1 MLYSL
6 PVLLRRAGSF
16 RWEPDGTFN
25 LELATTT
32 TKEVIFTDSFSRP
45 DLLSFGEHLH
55 LASLLFCA
63 DHYHEKAPTVCY
75 KSTIRLLPDRK
86 SLALET
92 VILWKDTLD
101 IPIFNRQQDPAVRVF
116 NKYVLQDQQD
126 DSSVQRRWL
135 PRDFYNNVHVP
146 RDTPNASEAI
156 KCDLV
161 DCQLYPFQRR
171 AVRWLLGREGVSLQ
185 PDGRIV
191 PIAKPQSGSLPTSFQ
206 QFTDA
211 DGRVCF
217 CSRLFMI
224 VAYDLTG
231 WYDGSKRLRGGIL
244 AEEMGLGKTVEMISL
259 ICLNRR
265 SLNANHPIAAIDNGN
280 LISSDATLIITPP
293 AILEQWKQEIAT
305 HSPGL
310 SVFHYKGLQLHQ
322 ELAGQGLLENI
333 SEHDVVLTT
342 YNVLSREVYHS
353 VDTPRRNLRYE
364 KRFEPRK
371 SPLVRISW
379 WRVCLDEAQ
388 MIENGV
394 NNAAKVARLIPR
406 QIAWAV
412 SGTPIRKDISDLHG
426 LLLFLDYKPF
436 CERSAI
442 WNKLC
447 HAFQPVLGS
456 IVNTI
461 AIRHS
466 KDLVRRELDL
476 PPQKRVVITVPFTA
490 IEEQHYG
497 QLYEQMCEECG
508 LDMSG
513 APLNNDWDPDDP
525 SIIDTMRTWLTR
537 LRQTCLHPEVAGRN
551 RRVLGTGSGP
561 LRSVAE
567 VLEVMIDQNDTLIRA
582 EERVLL
588 QSQLRRGQL
597 LENATRRWEALE
609 LWLISLERASQIVR
623 ECRSQLDAER
633 SNTDIIAESSNQ
645 DRMSVDATSDT
656 EEADKNS
663 RLGTYRQR
671 LRAALEI
678 QHICY
683 FFIGNVYY
691 QIKTDPKLTVLGS
704 EEFKSFERREEE
716 AYEAAKLV
724 RKEMLAEISRKVN
737 RYMRLI
743 KDKSQRKFVQIPEMK
758 LQLQS
763 RGIESRRLF
772 DKLEDFCDAMNTLA
786 IRYDE
791 WRAIMAKLLSLP
803 LIDQEE
809 EAELKGNEYEE
820 STKHQDEMYVYM
832 EALRTMLADRH
843 GALTGQK
850 NILIA
855 HEVKSGVIQARKG
868 EGPSPSL
875 YLSIMN
881 TRSDIMPDPQL
892 GSLRGIIS
900 ELRSLATSL
909 DWQANGGSS
918 RARSELELVN
928 SVINNASQMAAEQA
942 KSTSGLERE
951 VEMFR
956 DTMNSRLEY
965 YRQLQQ
971 ISDTVA
977 PYDEESVGKP
987 LNEEAFLM
995 KRKQEESM
1003 DEKISAHKA
1012 KRRYLIH
1019 LRNESGSDDSSKI
1032 CIICQSSFEIG
1043 KALFSMAVIP

>member
-1 MLYSL
+1 M
-6 PVLLRRAGSF
+6 
-16 RWEPDGTFN
+16 
-25 LELATTT
+25 
-32 TKEVIFTDSFSRP
+32 
-45 DLLSFGEHLH
+45 
-55 LASLLFCA
+55 
-63 DHYHEKAPTVCY
+63 CY
-75 KSTIRLLPDRK
+75 KSTFSFLPDRK
-86 SLALET
+86 SLTLET
-92 VILWKDTLD
+92 VILWVDSLA
-101 IPIFNRQQDPAVRVF
+101 IPNFNRLQGPAVRVF
-116 NKYVLQDQQD
+116 DKYILHDQQD
-126 DSSVQRRWL
+126 NLAAQKPWL
-135 PRDFYNNVHVP
+135 PHDFYNNVHVP
-146 RDTPNASEAI
+146 RDTSSASAAI
-156 KCDLV
+156 KCDSI

-171 AVRWLLGREGVSLQ
+171 AVRWLLGREGVNLQ

-191 PIAKPQSGSLPTSFQ
+191 PIAKSQNVPLPTSFQ

-211 DGRVCF
+211 DGRISF

-224 VAYDLTG
+224 VASDLIG
-231 WYDGSKRLRGGIL
+231 WSDGAKSLRGGIL

-265 SLNANHPIAAIDNGN
+265 PLNANHSTVTIDSGD

-293 AILEQWKQEIAT
+293 AILEQWKQEIAL
-305 HSPGL
+305 HSPAL
-310 SVFHYKGLQLHQ
+310 RVFHYKGFQLHQ
-322 ELAGQGLLENI
+322 GLSDQALTEKI
-333 SEHDVVLTT
+333 ADHDVVLTT
-342 YNVLSREVYHS
+342 YNVLSREIYHS
-353 VDTPRRNLRYE
+353 VDAPRRNLRHE
-364 KRFEPRK
+364 KRFERRK
-371 SPLVRISW
+371 TPLVRISW

-388 MIENGV
+388 MIESGV
-394 NNAAKVARLIPR
+394 SNAARVARLIPR
-406 QIAWAV
+406 RIAWAV
-412 SGTPIRKDISDLHG
+412 SGTPLRKDISDLYG

-436 CERSAI
+436 CEQSVI
-442 WNKLC
+442 WNRLC
-447 HAFQPVLGS
+447 RAFQSVLGN

-466 KDLVRRELDL
+466 KDLVRGELDL
-476 PPQKRVVITVPFTA
+476 QPQKRVVITIPFTA

-513 APLNNDWDPDDP
+513 APLNNEWDPDDP

-609 LWLISLERASQIVR
+609 LWLTSLERASQIVQ
-623 ECRSQLDAER
+623 ECRNQLDAER
-633 SNTDIIAESSNQ
+633 ANNDISAESSNE

-691 QIKTDPKLTVLGS
+691 QIKTDPKLTVLDS

-737 RYMRLI
+737 RHMRLI
-743 KDKSQRKFVQIPEMK
+743 KDKSQKKFVQIPKMK
-758 LQLQS
+758 MQLQS
-763 RGIESRRLF
+763 RGIESRRVF
-772 DKLEDFCDAMNTLA
+772 DKLEDFCDSMNTHA
-786 IRYDE
+786 NQYNE
-791 WRAIMAKLLSLP
+791 WRVIMAKLLSLS

-809 EAELKGNEYEE
+809 DAELKGNEYEE

-850 NILIA
+850 NVLIA
-855 HEVKSGVIQARKG
+855 HEVKGGVIQAKKG

-909 DWQANGGSS
+909 DWQASGGSL

-928 SVINNASQMAAEQA
+928 SVLNNASQMAAEQA
-942 KSTSGLERE
+942 KSTSGLDRE

-977 PYDEESVGKP
+977 PYDEASVGKP
-987 LNEEAFLM
+987 LNEEVFST
-995 KRKQEESM
+995 KRKQEEAM
-1003 DEKISAHKA
+1003 DGKISAHKA

-1019 LRNESGSDDSSKI
+1019 LRNESGLDDSSKI
-1032 CIICQSSFEIG
+1032 CIICQSTFEIG
-1043 KALFSMAVIP
+1043 RFSSP